1 MKKGKASESASA
13 LAAIDEDDDSLAS
26 RFVSRLLKWLLQGFL
41 AKNKIVRYR
50 AVFIVSELISHLGE
64 IEQVVCLRSA
74 AVEADVHLPSEDTY
88 NLLRDSLMDRI
99 NDKESLIRTYAAV
112 ALSKLVGTEDPNEIQ
127 EGQRTTLETLLEA
140 MSLDDAA

>member
-1 MKKGKASESASA
+1 MKKTKASESASA

-74 AVEADVHLPSEDTY
+74 AVEANVAYLAKTRITCYETVLWIGSMIK
-88 NLLRDSLMDRI
+88 SL
-99 NDKESLIRTYAAV
+99 S
-112 ALSKLVGTEDPNEIQ
+112 
-127 EGQRTTLETLLEA
+127 
-140 MSLDDAA
+140 